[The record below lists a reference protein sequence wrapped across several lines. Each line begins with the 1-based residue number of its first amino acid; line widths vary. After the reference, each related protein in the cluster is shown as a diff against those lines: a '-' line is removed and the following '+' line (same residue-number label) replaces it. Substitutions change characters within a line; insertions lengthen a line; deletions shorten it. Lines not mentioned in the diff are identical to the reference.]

1 MPHHDMDHLDV
12 LGRLTADE
20 KARLTARSN
29 RRGLV
34 HLAGHILAIILV
46 ADLIIQR
53 VFLWPLLMVAL
64 GVLLVFLF
72 TLCHECTHKSPFRSA
87 WLNEV
92 VGFLSGAVILLPF
105 QWFRYFHLAHHR
117 YTNNPDKDPELAG
130 PKPETWVSYI
140 IHVSGMP
147 YWISQVR
154 TVFRNAL
161 GDSTAD
167 YLPERA
173 KPKVQAE
180 ARALLIIYT
189 LALSSLLV
197 SPVLLYIWLIPIL
210 LGQPF
215 LRLYLLA
222 EHGRCP
228 PVANMLEN
236 TRTTFTNRIVRFLAW
251 NMPYHIEH
259 HSYPSVPFHALPALH
274 DHMKDDLVTTSESY
288 RAFTK
293 DYAKDLR

>member
-1 MPHHDMDHLDV
+1 MLRDP
-12 LGRLTADE
+12 
-20 KARLTARSN
+20 
-29 RRGLV
+29 
-34 HLAGHILAIILV
+34 
-46 ADLIIQR
+46 
-53 VFLWPLLMVAL
+53 
-64 GVLLVFLF
+64 
-72 TLCHECTHKSPFRSA
+72 SA
-87 WLNEV
+87 E
-92 VGFLSGAVILLPF
+92 
-105 QWFRYFHLAHHR
+105 
-117 YTNNPDKDPELAG
+117 
-130 PKPETWVSYI
+130 
-140 IHVSGMP
+140 
-147 YWISQVR
+147 
-154 TVFRNAL
+154 
-161 GDSTAD
+161 

-189 LALSSLLV
+189 LALTSLLV
-197 SPVLLYIWLIPIL
+197 SPVLLFIWLIPIL

-259 HSYPSVPFHALPALH
+259 HSYPGVPFHALPALH